1 MEMIFLARKDWS
13 RVYSNEIC
21 LDKLSIRS
29 HIRRLSGCCC
39 IRAWVRRVLRS
50 DRLRMDA
57 PRPCQL
63 TGSSSQSW
71 DLMLKPAVCP

>member
-29 HIRRLSGCCC
+29 HIRRLSGCCLHKSMG
-39 IRAWVRRVLRS
+39 AEGV
-50 DRLRMDA
+50 A
-57 PRPCQL
+57 FRP
-63 TGSSSQSW
+63 S
-71 DLMLKPAVCP
+71 